1 MPSLFSR
8 LNRLTGLPWWRHS
21 PLGQDDVGNL
31 HQQEQVIGAFL
42 RRPSPSALGKIG
54 TSELRVLEFGERWFQ
69 LPWPQSASWRRPA
82 ERLHNTGG
90 LFPVRKDIFFRF
102 ADEYRVALAQ
112 MDLVALWQDRGTY
125 ESFLEARAADRWA
138 PSAARTGFYF
148 IRFIK
153 PYAQWLEDLARL
165 RWLVVHPFE
174 KTIRAQLPHIRDL
187 GVFSEISFPDLKTR
201 IEDTSFLA
209 PPQFSYM
216 TPPRHQD
223 WFEALD
229 ELKARMEKANFDI
242 ALVGA
247 GAWSLPLVAHAK
259 KIGKKGIHMG
269 GALQLLFGVKGGRF
283 DPAGIYNHAWIRPLP
298 EDIPNDFK
306 KMEKG
311 AYW

>member
-1 MPSLFSR
+1 MGD
-8 LNRLTGLPWWRHS
+8 NI
-21 PLGQDDVGNL
+21 GNL

-42 RRPSPSALGKIG
+42 RSPSPSGLGKIG
-54 TSELRVLEFGERWFQ
+54 TSELRVLEFGERWLQ
-69 LPWPQSASWRRPA
+69 LPWPQSASWHRPA
-82 ERLHNTGG
+82 KRLHDTGG

-102 ADEYRVALAQ
+102 ADEYRTALAE
-112 MDLVALWQDRGTY
+112 MDLVALWHTRGTY
-125 ESFLEARAADRWA
+125 ESVLEACAADRWA

-174 KTIRAQLPHIRDL
+174 KTIRAQLPHIRNL
-187 GVFSEISFPDLKTR
+187 GVFSEISSPDLKTR

-216 TPPRHQD
+216 TPPRHRD
-223 WFEALD
+223 WFEALEEMKVAIEQQKD
-229 ELKARMEKANFDI
+229 TFDI
-242 ALVGA
+242 ALIGA

-269 GALQLLFGVKGGRF
+269 GALQLLFGIKGGRF
-283 DPAGIYNHAWIRPLP
+283 DSAEIYNDAWIRPLP
-298 EDIPNDFK
+298 EEIPKNFK
-306 KMEKG
+306 KMEQG

>member
-1 MPSLFSR
+1 MPPIFPR
-8 LNRLTGLPWWRHS
+8 LNRLTGLPWRRPS
-21 PLGQDDVGNL
+21 PLGKDGVGNL
-31 HQQEQVIGAFL
+31 HQQEEVIGTFL

-54 TSELRVLEFGERWFQ
+54 TSELRVLEFGERLFK

-102 ADEYRVALAQ
+102 AEEYRVALAQ

-125 ESFLEARAADRWA
+125 ESILEARAADRWA
-138 PSAARTGFYF
+138 PFAARTGFYF

-187 GVFSEISFPDLKTR
+187 GVFSEISFPDLKAR
-201 IEDTSFLA
+201 IEDTSFLP

-229 ELKARMEKANFDI
+229 ELKARMEKADFDI

-269 GALQLLFGVKGGRF
+269 GALQLLFGIKGGRF

-298 EDIPNDFK
+298 GDIPNDFK
-306 KMEKG
+306 KMEQG

>member
-1 MPSLFSR
+1 
-8 LNRLTGLPWWRHS
+8 
-21 PLGQDDVGNL
+21 
-31 HQQEQVIGAFL
+31 
-42 RRPSPSALGKIG
+42 
-54 TSELRVLEFGERWFQ
+54 
-69 LPWPQSASWRRPA
+69 
-82 ERLHNTGG
+82 
-90 LFPVRKDIFFRF
+90 VRKDIFFRF
-102 ADEYRVALAQ
+102 AEEYRVALAQ

-125 ESFLEARAADRWA
+125 ESLLEARAADRWN
-138 PSAARTGFYF
+138 PSAARTGVYF

-187 GVFSEISFPDLKTR
+187 GVFSEISFPDLKAR
-201 IEDTSFLA
+201 IEDTSFLP

-229 ELKARMEKANFDI
+229 ELKARMEKADFDI

-269 GALQLLFGVKGGRF
+269 GALQLLFGIKGGRF
-283 DPAGIYNHAWIRPLP
+283 DPAGIYNHAWIRPLS

-306 KMEKG
+306 KMEHG

>member
-8 LNRLTGLPWWRHS
+8 LNRLTGLPWRRNS
-21 PLGQDDVGNL
+21 PRVSGNVGNL
-31 HQQEQVIGAFL
+31 QQQEEVIGTFL

-54 TSELRVLEFGERWFQ
+54 TSELRVLEFGERLFQ

-102 ADEYRVALAQ
+102 AEEYRVALGQ

-125 ESFLEARAADRWA
+125 ESILEARAADRWA

-187 GVFSEISFPDLKTR
+187 GVFSEISFLDLKTR

-216 TPPRHQD
+216 IPPRHRD

-229 ELKARMEKANFDI
+229 DLKAQMERETFDI

-269 GALQLLFGVKGGRF
+269 GALQLLFGIKGGRF
-283 DPAGIYNHAWIRPLP
+283 DSAEIYNDAWIRPLP
-298 EDIPNDFK
+298 DDIPNDFK
-306 KMEKG
+306 KMEHG